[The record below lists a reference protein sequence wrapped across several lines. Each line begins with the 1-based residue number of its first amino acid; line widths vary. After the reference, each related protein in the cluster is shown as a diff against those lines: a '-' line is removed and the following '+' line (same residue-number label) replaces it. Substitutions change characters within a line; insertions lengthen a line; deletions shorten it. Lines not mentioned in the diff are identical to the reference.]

1 MNLLKPNRYLSR
13 RGAHSPHQQAIR
25 KDTVLVHGGAG
36 AIPATIME
44 KKIQGIQ
51 EAVREGYITLK
62 ETGHALD
69 AVERAIKVMEDNG
82 YFNSGYGSHLTEK
95 GEVEMDASIMDGRE
109 LSAGGIFT
117 VRNIRHPI
125 TLAKLIMVKT
135 KYVILAGEGAEQFAR
150 ENGIEKLPD
159 GKLISK
165 MAREFWEN
173 NKTRTAGGISE
184 DGSEVGAIVLGK
196 NGDIA
201 VGVSAGGRSGRMS
214 GLSHGASHLGSGI
227 YADNTI
233 GATCCSG
240 APTAISKMCL
250 AYSITRHLTNM
261 PIMEAIQ
268 SELNYMQTELKQQ
281 AGVISVSKTGEIGV
295 AFTTP
300 NMVWA
305 CQQGRNI
312 QYGTKPDE
320 VLQA

>member
-1 MNLLKPNRYLSR
+1 
-13 RGAHSPHQQAIR
+13 
-25 KDTVLVHGGAG
+25 
-36 AIPATIME
+36 
-44 KKIQGIQ
+44 
-51 EAVREGYITLK
+51 
-62 ETGHALD
+62 
-69 AVERAIKVMEDNG
+69 
-82 YFNSGYGSHLTEK
+82 
-95 GEVEMDASIMDGRE
+95 
-109 LSAGGIFT
+109 
-117 VRNIRHPI
+117 
-125 TLAKLIMVKT
+125 MVKT

-240 APTAISKMCL
+240 I
-250 AYSITRHLTNM
+250 N
-261 PIMEAIQ
+261 
-268 SELNYMQTELKQQ
+268 LK
-281 AGVISVSKTGEIGV
+281 
-295 AFTTP
+295 FL
-300 NMVWA
+300 M
-305 CQQGRNI
+305 
-312 QYGTKPDE
+312 
-320 VLQA
+320 L